1 MTTTPS
7 PSPDTPSSPTPASSA
22 GTSPTRT
29 PASSSRTPAPSSRAS
44 ASDVA
49 EWDHV
54 VVGGGSAG
62 ALVAARL
69 AARGTG
75 TVLLLEA
82 GPDQPSPRDRSHPL
96 ADAGRLV
103 LAGFNWDYRAN
114 LRTSGRLEDL
124 IKGGDGTGTP
134 ARALWER
141 FPYQLGKVIGG
152 GSAVNGAIALRGL
165 PRDFATWAAQGNPD
179 WSWERVLPFY
189 RAIENDAD
197 FPGRLHGDSGPL
209 PIRRTPRADVHQLDA
224 AFWEECN
231 RQGVGDLPDLNA
243 GDEAGVGP
251 IPGNT
256 VDGERIDAGTAFLAG
271 SRELP
276 HLHVRPGVRV
286 TRVLFDPKHRNRA
299 VGVETER
306 DGRLDTVR
314 ARNVILTAGAV
325 GTPLVLQRSG
335 VGDPALL
342 AALGIDPVADL
353 PGVGRDLV
361 DHPSVVIWSR
371 PADGVCTAGLP
382 WRQVAARMSSGFDE
396 GVDIQ
401 MGLLNNVESHTIPG
415 FVDRLGWPLV
425 VGLSVMLMRPRSRG
439 RVFLTDADPTAAP
452 AIEIGLGT
460 DPEDIERLCHGVRR
474 AWSFLRSPGL
484 SDRLP
489 RTQFWSDRMIAND
502 GVVRSGV
509 RHIMNPGWHASG
521 SCRMGPDTDPYAVA
535 DQEGRV
541 YGTENLRIADASLFP
556 AIPSAPT
563 NLTTLMLA
571 EKLARSMEE

>member
-7 PSPDTPSSPTPASSA
+7 RAPGPAAERSPA
-22 GTSPTRT
+22 
-29 PASSSRTPAPSSRAS
+29 
-44 ASDVA
+44 DVA

-54 VVGGGSAG
+54 IVGGGSAG

-69 AARGTG
+69 AAHGSG

-82 GPDQPSPRDRSHPL
+82 GPDQPSPRDRAHPL

-124 IKGGDGTGTP
+124 VKGGDGAGAP

-165 PRDFATWAAQGNPD
+165 PRDFAAWAARGNPD

-197 FPGRLHGDSGPL
+197 FPGGPPHGDSGPL
-209 PIRRTPRADVHQLDA
+209 PIRRTPRERVHPLDA

-231 RQGVGDLPDLNA
+231 RRGVTDLLDLNS
-243 GDEAGVGP
+243 GQEAGVGP

-256 VDGERIDAGTAFLAG
+256 VDGERIDAATAFLSEA
-271 SRELP
+271 RALP

-286 TRVLFDPKHRNRA
+286 TRVLFDPKDRNRA

-306 DGRLDTVR
+306 DGRLGTVR
-314 ARNVILTAGAV
+314 ARNVVLAAGAV
-325 GTPLVLQRSG
+325 GTPVVLQRSG
-335 VGDPALL
+335 VGDAALL
-342 AALGIDPVADL
+342 GALGIAPVADL

-371 PADGVCTAGLP
+371 PADGVCTPGLP
-382 WRQVAARMSSGFDE
+382 WRQVAARMSSGFDDE
-396 GVDIQ
+396 VDVQ
-401 MGLLNNVESHTIPG
+401 LGLLNNVESHTIPG

-425 VGLSVMLMRPRSRG
+425 VGMSVMLMRPRSRG
-439 RVFLTDADPTAAP
+439 RVFLDSADPLAAP
-452 AIEIGLGT
+452 VIELGLGT
-460 DPEDIERLCHGVRR
+460 DSEDVDRLCHGVRR
-474 AWSFLRSPGL
+474 AWGFLRSPGL
-484 SDRLP
+484 SGRLT

-502 GVVRSGV
+502 GVLRSGV
-509 RHIMNPGWHASG
+509 RHIMNPGWHAAG

-541 YGTENLRIADASLFP
+541 HGTENLRIADASLFP
-556 AIPSAPT
+556 VIPSAPT

-571 EKLARSMEE
+571 EKLARSMKE

>member
-1 MTTTPS
+1 MGPRRRRR
-7 PSPDTPSSPTPASSA
+7 
-22 GTSPTRT
+22 GLR
-29 PASSSRTPAPSSRAS
+29 
-44 ASDVA
+44 
-49 EWDHV
+49 
-54 VVGGGSAG
+54 G

-82 GPDQPSPRDRSHPL
+82 GPDQPRPRDRSHPL

-209 PIRRTPRADVHQLDA
+209 PIRRTPRAHVHQLDA

-231 RQGVGDLPDLNA
+231 RQGVRDLPDLNA

-256 VDGERIDAGTAFLAG
+256 VDGERIDADTAFLAG

-325 GTPLVLQRSG
+325 GTPSSSSA
-335 VGDPALL
+335 PASATPPCWAPSASTRWPTCPAW
-342 AALGIDPVADL
+342 AATWWTT
-353 PGVGRDLV
+353 R
-361 DHPSVVIWSR
+361 PS
-371 PADGVCTAGLP
+371 
-382 WRQVAARMSSGFDE
+382 SSG
-396 GVDIQ
+396 
-401 MGLLNNVESHTIPG
+401 PG
-415 FVDRLGWPLV
+415 P
-425 VGLSVMLMRPRSRG
+425 
-439 RVFLTDADPTAAP
+439 PTACAP
-452 AIEIGLGT
+452 RGCPGA
-460 DPEDIERLCHGVRR
+460 
-474 AWSFLRSPGL
+474 RSP
-484 SDRLP
+484 
-489 RTQFWSDRMIAND
+489 
-502 GVVRSGV
+502 
-509 RHIMNPGWHASG
+509 PG
-521 SCRMGPDTDPYAVA
+521 
-535 DQEGRV
+535 
-541 YGTENLRIADASLFP
+541 
-556 AIPSAPT
+556 
-563 NLTTLMLA
+563 
-571 EKLARSMEE
+571 

>member
-1 MTTTPS
+1 MTTTPGAA
-7 PSPDTPSSPTPASSA
+7 PDSVPDSTPISVPDSA
-22 GTSPTRT
+22 
-29 PASSSRTPAPSSRAS
+29 
-44 ASDVA
+44 VA

-69 AARGTG
+69 AARDSG

-82 GPDQPSPRDRSHPL
+82 GPDQPVPRDRAHPL

-114 LRTSGRLEDL
+114 LRSSERLEDL
-124 IKGGDGTGTP
+124 LKGGDGAGSP

-141 FPYQLGKVIGG
+141 FPYQLGKVVGG

-165 PRDFATWAAQGNPD
+165 PRDFADWAARGNPD
-179 WSWERVLPFY
+179 WSWERVLPHY

-197 FPGRLHGDSGPL
+197 HPGSAAHGDGGPL
-209 PIRRTPRADVHQLDA
+209 PIRRTPREHVHPLDA
-224 AFWEECN
+224 AFWEECG
-231 RQGVGDLPDLNA
+231 RRGVADLPDLNS
-243 GDEAGVGP
+243 GEEAGVGP

-256 VDGERIDAGTAFLAG
+256 VDGERIDAATAFLSGA
-271 SRELP
+271 RALTR
-276 HLHVRPGVRV
+276 LHVRPGVRV
-286 TRVLFDPKHRNRA
+286 TRVLFDPKDRTRA

-306 DGRLDTVR
+306 DGRLDTLR
-314 ARNVILTAGAV
+314 ARNVILAAGAV
-325 GTPLVLQRSG
+325 GTPVILQRSG

-342 AALGIDPVADL
+342 GALGIDPVADL

-371 PADGVCTAGLP
+371 PADGVCTPGLP

-396 GVDIQ
+396 DVDIQ

-425 VGLSVMLMRPRSRG
+425 VGMSVMLLRPRSRG
-439 RVFLTDADPTAAP
+439 RVFLDSADPLAAP
-452 AIEIGLGT
+452 VIELGLGT
-460 DPEDIERLCHGVRR
+460 DPEDVERLCHGVRR
-474 AWSFLRSPGL
+474 AWGFLRSPGL
-484 SDRLP
+484 SARLT
-489 RTQFWSDRMIAND
+489 RTQFWSDRMVAND
-502 GVVRSGV
+502 GVLRSGV
-509 RHIMNPGWHASG
+509 RHIMNPGWHAAG
-521 SCRMGPDTDPYAVA
+521 SCRMGPDSDPYTVA

-541 YGTENLRIADASLFP
+541 HGTRNLRIVDASLFP